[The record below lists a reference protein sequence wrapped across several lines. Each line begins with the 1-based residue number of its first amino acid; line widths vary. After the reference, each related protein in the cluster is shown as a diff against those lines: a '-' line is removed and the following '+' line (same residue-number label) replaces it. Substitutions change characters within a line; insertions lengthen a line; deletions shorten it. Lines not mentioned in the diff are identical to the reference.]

1 MLYKDKNYPKFGE
14 LPVRP
19 YDRVLEILVVFILI
33 VSYVLYFTKEN
44 WLPADIVIDKEM
56 KTGVMIMLIME
67 TFVALL
73 LGFSAYSLVLINVPV
88 VIYEEASFVQYTM
101 ISRMVRELNVL
112 VSLLLLAIG
121 GGILYGNERVIICHT
136 IGITA
141 IIILF
146 IAVKSVIITR
156 KGKAIA
162 EMSK

>member
-1 MLYKDKNYPKFGE
+1 
-14 LPVRP
+14 
-19 YDRVLEILVVFILI
+19 
-33 VSYVLYFTKEN
+33 
-44 WLPADIVIDKEM
+44 
-56 KTGVMIMLIME
+56 MLIME

-121 GGILYGNERVIICHT
+121 GGILYGNERVIICLT